1 MYIFNFLF
9 IAMFLQKRVLLEL
22 VSEMYIQ
29 IGSTMPDFNFLSSY
43 LSVSVFFYSQ

>member
-22 VSEMYIQ
+22 VSKNVH
-29 IGSTMPDFNFLSSY
+29 TNRFNY
-43 LSVSVFFYSQ
+43 A